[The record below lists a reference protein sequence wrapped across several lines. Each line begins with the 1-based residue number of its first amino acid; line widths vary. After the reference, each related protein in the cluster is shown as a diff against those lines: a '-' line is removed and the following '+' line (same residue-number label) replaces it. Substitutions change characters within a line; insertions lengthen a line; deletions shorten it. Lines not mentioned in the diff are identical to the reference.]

1 MMQISNYYQH
11 KNRIRFYKKNE
22 IRFYILASS
31 IFKTREIMS
40 VKSFRYE
47 QVAQKIEE
55 NINILQLRTGDK
67 APSVRQVRRDLK
79 VSLNTVFQ
87 AYSLLEAKGLII
99 SRPRSGYIINSLSSS
114 LKIPETKSRPML
126 PANVEITAM
135 AVAMMKNAKENGIVN
150 FSILAPVNEFIPI
163 TSLNKAV
170 KASLSEAGNDN
181 FQYPLVDGHPNLLKQ
196 ISVLSLEWKKPLS
209 PNKILITNG
218 GMEAINL
225 CLDSITSKG
234 DIIAVESPTYHGIL
248 QSLERRGLKALEIKV
263 DPQNGLCIDD
273 LELALANN
281 KVAACIFMPRCHNPT
296 GSSMSEENKIR
307 LVELLGRQN
316 IPMIE
321 DDCLGELSFG
331 ITKSYPAKAY
341 DNYDNVLYCSSF
353 SKTLAPGFRI
363 GWVSAGKHHLSI
375 EKLKFGSNISTNGI
389 LQDAIGKYLESG
401 LYNKHIRKMRNDL
414 QGQMIKY
421 IGAINQYFPHG
432 TKLAVPKGGLSIWI
446 ELPTGLNA
454 FEFQK
459 KALSQGIGICPGHI
473 FSSLEYYEN
482 FIRLN
487 YCPLWNNKIENAIKN
502 LGDIAASNL

>member
-1 MMQISNYYQH
+1 
-11 KNRIRFYKKNE
+11 
-22 IRFYILASS
+22 
-31 IFKTREIMS
+31 MS

-55 NINILQLRTGDK
+55 NINMLQLRPGDK
-67 APSVRQVRRDLK
+67 IPSVRQVRRDLK

-99 SRPRSGYIINSLSSS
+99 SRPRSGYIINSLGSS

-170 KASLSEAGNDN
+170 KASLSEVGNDN

-196 ISVLSLEWKKPLS
+196 ISVLSLEWEKPLS
-209 PNKILITNG
+209 PDKILVTNG

-432 TKLAVPKGGLSIWI
+432 TKLAVPKGGLSVWI
-446 ELPTGLNA
+446 ELPAGHNA

-459 KALSQGIGICPGHI
+459 KALNQGIGICPGHI

>member
-1 MMQISNYYQH
+1 
-11 KNRIRFYKKNE
+11 
-22 IRFYILASS
+22 
-31 IFKTREIMS
+31 MS

-55 NINILQLRTGDK
+55 NINILQLRPGDK

-99 SRPRSGYIINSLSSS
+99 SRPRSGYIINSLGSS

-196 ISVLSLEWKKPLS
+196 ISVLSLEWEKPLS
-209 PNKILITNG
+209 PDTILVTNG

-273 LELALANN
+273 LEFALANN

-296 GSSMSEENKIR
+296 GSGMSEENKIR

-341 DNYDNVLYCSSF
+341 DNYDNVLYCNSF

-363 GWVSAGKHHLSI
+363 GWVSAGKHHLNI

-401 LYNKHIRKMRNDL
+401 FYNKHIRKMRNDL

-446 ELPTGLNA
+446 ELPAGLNA

-459 KALSQGIGICPGHI
+459 EALNQGIGICPGHI

-487 YCPLWNNKIENAIKN
+487 YCPLWNNKIEIAIKN

>member
-1 MMQISNYYQH
+1 
-11 KNRIRFYKKNE
+11 
-22 IRFYILASS
+22 
-31 IFKTREIMS
+31 MS

-55 NINILQLRTGDK
+55 NINILQLRPGDK
-67 APSVRQVRRDLK
+67 APSVRQVRRDLN

-99 SRPRSGYIINSLSSS
+99 SRPRSGYIINSLGSS
-114 LKIPETKSRPML
+114 LKIPETKSQPML

-196 ISVLSLEWKKPLS
+196 ISVLSLEWEKPLS
-209 PNKILITNG
+209 PDTILVTNG

-296 GSSMSEENKIR
+296 GSGMSEENKIR

-341 DNYDNVLYCSSF
+341 DNYDNVLYCNSF

-363 GWVSAGKHHLSI
+363 GWVSAGKHHLNI

-401 LYNKHIRKMRNDL
+401 FYNKHIRKMRNDL

-446 ELPTGLNA
+446 ELPAGLNA

-487 YCPLWNNKIENAIKN
+487 YCPLWNNKIEIAIKN

>member
-1 MMQISNYYQH
+1 
-11 KNRIRFYKKNE
+11 
-22 IRFYILASS
+22 
-31 IFKTREIMS
+31 MS

>member
-1 MMQISNYYQH
+1 
-11 KNRIRFYKKNE
+11 
-22 IRFYILASS
+22 
-31 IFKTREIMS
+31 MS

-55 NINILQLRTGDK
+55 NINILQLRPGDK
-67 APSVRQVRRDLK
+67 APSVRQVRRDLN

-99 SRPRSGYIINSLSSS
+99 SRPRSGYIINSLGSS

-196 ISVLSLEWKKPLS
+196 ISVLSLEWEKPLS
-209 PNKILITNG
+209 PDTILVTNG

-281 KVAACIFMPRCHNPT
+281 KVAACIFMPRCNNPT
-296 GSSMSEENKIR
+296 GSGMSEENKIR

-341 DNYDNVLYCSSF
+341 DNYDNVLYCNSF

-363 GWVSAGKHHLSI
+363 GWVSAGKHHLNI

-389 LQDAIGKYLESG
+389 LQDAIAKYLESG
-401 LYNKHIRKMRNDL
+401 FYNKHIRKMRNDL

-421 IGAINQYFPHG
+421 IGTINQYFPHG

-446 ELPTGLNA
+446 ELPAGLNA

-487 YCPLWNNKIENAIKN
+487 YCPLWNNKIEIAIKN

>member
-1 MMQISNYYQH
+1 M
-11 KNRIRFYKKNE
+11 
-22 IRFYILASS
+22 L
-31 IFKTREIMS
+31 TG
-40 VKSFRYE
+40 KSFRYE
-47 QVAQKIEE
+47 KVAEKAEE
-55 NINILQLRTGDK
+55 NINILKLKPGDK
-67 APSVRQVRRDLK
+67 VPSVRQVARDLK

-99 SRPRSGYIINSLSSS
+99 SRPRSGYILNSFGSS
-114 LKIPETKSRPML
+114 LKVPETKSRPML

-135 AVAMMKNAKENGIVN
+135 AAAMMKNAKENGIIN
-150 FSILAPVNEFIPI
+150 FSILAPVNEFILI

-196 ISVLSLEWKKPLS
+196 ISVLSLEWEKPLS
-209 PNKILITNG
+209 TEKILVTNG

-225 CLDSITSKG
+225 CLDSITNKG

-263 DPQNGLCIDD
+263 DLETGLCIDD
-273 LELALANN
+273 LELALTDN

-307 LVELLGRQN
+307 LVELLGKQN
-316 IPMIE
+316 IPLIE
-321 DDCLGELSFG
+321 DDCLGELVFG
-331 ITKSYPAKAY
+331 VFNSYPAKAY

-363 GWVSAGKHHLSI
+363 GWVSAGKHHLDI

-389 LQDAIGKYLESG
+389 LQNAIGKYLESG

-414 QGQMIKY
+414 QGQMVKY
-421 IGAINQYFPHG
+421 IGAINQYFPEG
-432 TKLAVPKGGLSIWI
+432 TKLAIPKGGLSIWI
-446 ELPTGLNA
+446 ELPAGLDA
-454 FEFQK
+454 FNFQK
-459 KALSQGIGICPGHI
+459 KALNQGIGICPGHI
-473 FSSLEYYEN
+473 FSSIDLYQNY
-482 FIRLN
+482 IRLN
-487 YCPLWNNKIENAIKN
+487 YCPLWNNKVESAIKN
-502 LGDIAASNL
+502 LALIINSY